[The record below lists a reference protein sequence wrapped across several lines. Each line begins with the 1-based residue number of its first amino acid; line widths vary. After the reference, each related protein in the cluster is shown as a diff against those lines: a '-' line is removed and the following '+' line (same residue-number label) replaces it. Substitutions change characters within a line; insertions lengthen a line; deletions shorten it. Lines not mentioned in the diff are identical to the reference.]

1 MNLLSHSLQERGK
14 KNTSNEETICTSSS
28 LLAENENNAGFHPD
42 PANPVQEFGKIPMPV
57 S

>member
-1 MNLLSHSLQERGK
+1 MNMVK
-14 KNTSNEETICTSSS
+14 KNTSSEEIICTSSS
-28 LLAENENNAGFHPD
+28 LLADNENEAGFHPD